1 MKKQHWIAGAAFAV
15 VLGSAGL
22 AQATTSLVLDL
33 TTADPAAGFGKP
45 AADGYGTVTITD
57 LAGGK
62 LGFNITLDD
71 GASFNVNGNSQH
83 HAFTFD
89 LKGAGVTISNLTS
102 GFSVAKLSKN
112 ATTFDQPPFG
122 DNWLSAISYTGSAK
136 QGNAGSSLS
145 FVVDDTLHDLT
156 TASLQLGDTY
166 GGKKIYA
173 SADIFQ
179 NGATG
184 NVGATMTGGVPEPA
198 TWAMMLV
205 GFGGLGVAMRRARR
219 QRVLTA

>member
-1 MKKQHWIAGAAFAV
+1 MRKQHWIAGAAFAAV
-15 VLGSAGL
+15 MGAASL
-22 AQATTSLVLDL
+22 AQAATSLTLDL
-33 TTADPAAGFGKP
+33 TVADPAAGFGAP
-45 AADGYGTVTITD
+45 AKDGYGTVTITD

-62 LGFNITLDD
+62 LGFDITLDD
-71 GASFNVNGNSQH
+71 GASFNVNNNSQH

-89 LKGAGVTISNLTS
+89 LKGAGVTISSLTT
-102 GFSVAKLSKN
+102 GFSVNTGGPFAQ
-112 ATTFDQPPFG
+112 DPFG
-122 DNWLSAISYTGSAK
+122 KDWQHAISYTGAAK
-136 QGNAGSSLS
+136 QGKAGSSLS

-156 TASLQLGDTY
+156 TASLQLGDIY

-179 NGATG
+179 NKATG
-184 NVGATMTGGVPEPA
+184 NVGATMTTGVPEPA

-219 QRVLTA
+219 QRALTA

>member
-22 AQATTSLVLDL
+22 AQAATSLVLDL
-33 TTADPAAGFGKP
+33 NVAASDAGFGTQ

-62 LGFNITLDD
+62 LLFSIALDD
-71 GASFNVNGNSQH
+71 GAKFNSNGNSQH

-89 LKGAGVTISNLTS
+89 LTGAGVTISSLTS
-102 GFSVAKLSKN
+102 GFTVAKGGPF
-112 ATTFDQPPFG
+112 AQDPFG
-122 DNWLSAISYTGSAK
+122 KDWQYAISAIKTK
-136 QGNAGSSLS
+136 QGSITGPLS

-173 SADIFQ
+173 SADILQ

-205 GFGGLGVAMRRARR
+205 GFGGLGVAMRRTRR
-219 QRVLTA
+219 QRALTA